1 MKAILSNNK
10 LSVFIALIVILS
22 GVNVRGDEIFDKA
35 YRMMEQ
41 GKPVQALALY
51 EKAIAANPNSADIW
65 QEYTICLRKLKRYQK
80 ALQAGWRTIELGNES
95 EGTWGNIGN
104 VMMEAHAW
112 DAAYGAF
119 QKAAALAGNKTWA
132 AQNFLNLGFE
142 QWIFGENNGA
152 KKSYDAASVLA
163 PDYGPAMLDMGN
175 LLASTGNP
183 GKGKELMEK
192 ALGLL
197 KKDNN
202 KNGASYAS
210 MSLEFLKENGK
221 IVPPDPKGKSYQN
234 VPSDLLKRPP
244 ADSSIKLK
252 IESAVK
258 RVVRIG
264 ENLTLVIST
273 PEEWLEL
280 TGDDKKSGIITVE
293 FLSSPGKN
301 RFHCLI
307 TPLPSGTDKKTN
319 VDLKAI
325 TTSAGTKLLPESVE
339 KNLNVFEFK
348 GKQVNGYAYTLTDKS
363 WKKGS
368 KDEDYQYVTQ
378 GFFIAS
384 NVVHSFTILTDTSD
398 VTFIADKIEAFKS
411 ISFVK

>member
-1 MKAILSNNK
+1 MKGILSKNK
-10 LSVFIALIVILS
+10 LSAFIALIVILS
-22 GVNVRGDEIFDKA
+22 AVNVRGDEIFDKA

-51 EKAIAANPNSADIW
+51 EKAIAANQNSADIW
-65 QEYTICLRKLKRYQK
+65 QEYTICLRKLKRFQK
-80 ALQAGWRTIELGNES
+80 GLQAGWRTLELGHES

-142 QWIFGENNGA
+142 QWIFGANSGA
-152 KKSYDAASVLA
+152 KKSYDAALVLA
-163 PDYGPAMLDMGN
+163 PDYGPALLDMGN

-183 GKGKELMEK
+183 GKGKEMMEK
-192 ALGLL
+192 ALDLL

-202 KNGASYAS
+202 KNGVSYAS

-221 IVPPDPKGKSYQN
+221 VVPPNPKGKSYQN

-244 ADSSIKLK
+244 SDSSLKLK

-264 ENLTLVIST
+264 ENLMFVIST

-280 TGDDKKSGIITVE
+280 TGDDKKSGILTVE

-301 RFHCLI
+301 RF
-307 TPLPSGTDKKTN
+307 N
-319 VDLKAI
+319 
-325 TTSAGTKLLPESVE
+325 
-339 KNLNVFEFK
+339 
-348 GKQVNGYAYTLTDKS
+348 
-363 WKKGS
+363 
-368 KDEDYQYVTQ
+368 
-378 GFFIAS
+378 
-384 NVVHSFTILTDTSD
+384 
-398 VTFIADKIEAFKS
+398 
-411 ISFVK
+411 